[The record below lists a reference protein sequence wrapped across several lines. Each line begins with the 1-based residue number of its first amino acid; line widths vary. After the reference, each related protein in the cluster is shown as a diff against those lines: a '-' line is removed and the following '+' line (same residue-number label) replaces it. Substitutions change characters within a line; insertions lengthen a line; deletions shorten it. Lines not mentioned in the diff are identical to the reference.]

1 MLHEFKRS
9 VGFFPAFRINIF
21 EYPRYYKLRISLYV
35 CTFSKL
41 VAWYIFREV
50 KRAHS
55 RRKSKFFIAYRSFQI
70 SLTHNYNYS
79 QGLIPRSASLQA
91 ESKSI
96 TKAHFILLVFFTRK
110 FSNCFNPQPPSPTSH
125 MTDQYW
131 ILFRKLP
138 IHSDLKDLQSFA
150 YKAMSLYQKYLNLFV
165 FPPKFCIQLVVLIFR
180 NSKIRP
186 RI

>member
-41 VAWYIFREV
+41 VALYIFREV

-55 RRKSKFFIAYRSFQI
+55 RRESKFFIAYRSFQI

-96 TKAHFILLVFFTRK
+96 KKAHFILLAFFTRK
-110 FSNCFNPQPPSPTSH
+110 FSNCFNP
-125 MTDQYW
+125 
-131 ILFRKLP
+131 
-138 IHSDLKDLQSFA
+138 
-150 YKAMSLYQKYLNLFV
+150 
-165 FPPKFCIQLVVLIFR
+165 
-180 NSKIRP
+180 
-186 RI
+186 

>member
-96 TKAHFILLVFFTRK
+96 KKAHFILLAFFTRK

-125 MTDQYW
+125 MMDQYW

-150 YKAMSLYQKYLNLFV
+150 YKAARSLPKIPQSLC
-165 FPPKFCIQLVVLIFR
+165 FP
-180 NSKIRP
+180 SKILHVISYP
-186 RI
+186 YFQE

>member
-9 VGFFPAFRINIF
+9 VGFSLAFRINIF
-21 EYPRYYKLRISLYV
+21 EYPRYYKPRLSLYV

-41 VAWYIFREV
+41 VAWYIFPVV

-150 YKAMSLYQKYLNLFV
+150 YKGMSLYQKYLNLFV

>member
-55 RRKSKFFIAYRSFQI
+55 RRESKFFIAYRSFQI

-96 TKAHFILLVFFTRK
+96 KEAHFILLAFSQENSPIALIPNPPPPLLTWRINTESSLENCLFILIWRIYNHLHTKQRVFTK
-110 FSNCFNPQPPSPTSH
+110 NTSISLFS
-125 MTDQYW
+125 
-131 ILFRKLP
+131 
-138 IHSDLKDLQSFA
+138 LQNFA
-150 YKAMSLYQKYLNLFV
+150 CN
-165 FPPKFCIQLVVLIFR
+165 
-180 NSKIRP
+180 
-186 RI
+186 